1 MAHVRSALVLLAVLA
16 MSASERPVLAQ
27 APPLELYAVSHLFA
41 LPTATT
47 TRLFG
52 MGGFVTCIQDDGFGN
67 PAFAGTLEAY
77 HTVGRYS
84 STDFDSGL
92 KLKGEQCSVAIPL
105 KKGRK
110 GLQIT
115 GFRLKSDPAVPVG
128 LPPGAP
134 AIGYDEWDL
143 AIHYGQ
149 RVGRS
154 WVVGIG
160 LSPVFH
166 NSTDFRLPGPPGQV
180 AHFRTTVD
188 EGCRLGAL
196 YQFEH
201 GGWAGLVYD
210 KYHEDL
216 TATGPM
222 IPGSP
227 VTARYSSEEIII
239 GVSQPITERVL
250 GAVEWQQ
257 LTTEGN
263 GTKVGDSGFRVGIEA
278 IASDRWTVRLGTN
291 DGAFCAGLGYGDSDW
306 SVQYAFM
313 KDWNDDS
320 VGAIFGGSDTHQL
333 ELTYCW

>member
-1 MAHVRSALVLLAVLA
+1 MTCMRSALAVLA
-16 MSASERPVLAQ
+16 MVVILATVGPAPVQAQ
-27 APPLELYAVSHLFA
+27 APAPPLELYAVSHLFA

-77 HTVGRYS
+77 HAVGRYS

-92 KLKGEQCSVAIPL
+92 KLTGQQASVAIPL
-105 KKGRK
+105 QKGRR

-115 GFRLKSDPAVPVG
+115 GLRLKSDPGVPVG
-128 LPPGAP
+128 SPPGTP
-134 AIGYDEWDL
+134 AIGYDEWDM

-149 RVGRS
+149 RVGHS
-154 WVVGIG
+154 WVLGLG

-166 NSTDFRLPGPPGQV
+166 NSTDFRLPAPVGQV
-180 AHFRTTVD
+180 AHFRTTVE
-188 EGCRLGAL
+188 EGYRLGAL
-196 YQFEH
+196 YELEN
-201 GGWAGLVYD
+201 GGWAGFVYD
-210 KYHEDL
+210 KYHEKL
-216 TATGPM
+216 TVTGLP
-222 IPGSP
+222 IP
-227 VTARYSSEEIII
+227 VRYSSEEIVI

-263 GTKVGDSGFRVGIEA
+263 GTKVGDSGFRFGIEA
-278 IASDRWTVRLGTN
+278 IASDKWTVRLGTN
-291 DGAFCAGLGYGDSDW
+291 DGAFCAGLGYADSDW
-306 SVQYAFM
+306 SVECAFM
-313 KDWNDDS
+313 RDWNDDS
-320 VGAIFGGSDTHQL
+320 VGAVFGGSDTHQL